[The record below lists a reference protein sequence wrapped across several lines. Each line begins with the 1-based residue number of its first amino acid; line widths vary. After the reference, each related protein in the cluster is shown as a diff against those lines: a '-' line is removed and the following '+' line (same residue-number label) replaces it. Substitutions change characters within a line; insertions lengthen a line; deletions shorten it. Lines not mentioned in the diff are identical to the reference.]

1 MVIKTI
7 SVNDLEK
14 IRELQPVGWPG
25 IVEAFTYYIKKPFCY
40 PVKAVCTGE
49 LVGVGAAIS
58 YNDTGWLAH
67 IIVSE
72 KHRKKGIGGALVDYL
87 CAYLTEHGQKTI
99 FLIATE
105 LGYSLYKQA
114 GFSEE
119 MEYAFFEGVGELAQ
133 VSAENIIRPTPADK
147 EEILSMDQAATGEE
161 RRTLLLDYL
170 DTGYIYR
177 KDRKIEGV
185 YLPEL
190 GEGLIIADHE
200 EAGIALLKLRAW
212 FSKKGTLPIE
222 NTVGMDFY
230 RDNGFTE
237 TKRLKRMIYGKE
249 IKWRPDQVYN
259 RIGGNFG

>member
-40 PVKAVCTGE
+40 PVKAVCTKE

-72 KHRKKGIGGALVDYL
+72 KHRKKGIGGALVDHL

-119 MEYAFFEGVGELAQ
+119 MEYVFFEGVGELAQ
-133 VSAENIIRPTPADK
+133 VAVENISSLTAMDK
-147 EEILSMDQAATGEE
+147 EGILSLDQAVTGEE
-161 RRTLLLDYL
+161 RRALLLDYL
-170 DTGYIYR
+170 DAGYIYR
-177 KDRKIEGV
+177 KNQKVEGF

-190 GEGLIIADHE
+190 GEGLIIAAHE
-200 EAGIALLKLRAW
+200 EAGIALLGLRAW
-212 FSKKGTLPIE
+212 FSK
-222 NTVGMDFY
+222 
-230 RDNGFTE
+230 
-237 TKRLKRMIYGKE
+237 
-249 IKWRPDQVYN
+249 
-259 RIGGNFG
+259 